1 MRYQKKILASLSGL
15 QQDIPPIW
23 MMRQAGRYLPEY
35 RAVRQNLGGFLDLCY
50 SPKDACEVTL
60 QPIRRFDFDAAILF
74 SDILVVPH
82 ALGQKIWFVENEG
95 PRLEPIQTPKD
106 IDVLNRIDFQKK
118 ISPIYET
125 VERIKTD
132 LPKSCALIGFAG
144 SPWTVATYMI
154 EGGSSR
160 DFSKVKKWAFENP
173 KSFKKLLSLL
183 ADVTAEYLINQVKS
197 GVEVIQLF
205 DSWAGIAAGNYFT
218 QWIIQPTQ
226 QLIKNVRLIYPD
238 VPIIGFPKG
247 AGLYY
252 DAYVN
257 QTSVNAIGLDTTLP
271 LDYVRDKLQKIC
283 PVQGNLDPIML
294 LTGGTV
300 MHQQIKLILDHLGSG
315 PFIFNLGHGI
325 VKETP
330 IDHVID
336 LISTIREQKYR

>member
-1 MRYQKKILASLSGL
+1 MRYEKKILASLSGI

-106 IDVLNRIDFQKK
+106 IDFLNRIDFQKK

-173 KSFKKLLSLL
+173 ESFKKLLSLL
-183 ADVTAEYLINQVKS
+183 ADVTADYLINQVKS

-247 AGLYY
+247 
-252 DAYVN
+252 
-257 QTSVNAIGLDTTLP
+257 
-271 LDYVRDKLQKIC
+271 LDY
-283 PVQGNLDPIML
+283 IM
-294 LTGGTV
+294 
-300 MHQQIKLILDHLGSG
+300 MPMSNKHL
-315 PFIFNLGHGI
+315 
-325 VKETP
+325 
-330 IDHVID
+330 
-336 LISTIREQKYR
+336 